1 MFKITRH
8 VFFSF
13 RWESEKFRINE
24 IRNQSQILGAT
35 SVKYWDNSLNE
46 KSYAT
51 NPEYIKKKIRDSLE
65 GTSVT
70 VILVTSTTHKSDY
83 VKYEYEKSVER
94 GNGILQLDVSNLKDI
109 NGNKEKFS
117 EWLPYV
123 SKGLKKEWFSKCPLG
138 DWIEDAYQKK

>member
-8 VFFSF
+8 VFFAF

-24 IRNQSQILGAT
+24 IRNQSKILGAT

-51 NPEYIKKKIRDSLE
+51 NSEYIKRKIRDGLE

-138 DWIEDAYQKK
+138 DWIEDAYKKK